1 MPIVVWI
8 VIGAG
13 GLMGTSILVGLAI
26 AMVLGQ
32 IGEEVSELLDAGEC
46 TEASMTE
53 VVDEPVFLHRV
64 ENPPSPFRRASVLR

>member
-26 AMVLGQ
+26 AMVLGR
-32 IGEEVSELLDAGEC
+32 IGEEVSELLDGGEL
-46 TEASMTE
+46 TETRKFG
-53 VVDEPVFLHRV
+53 VVEPPGVFQRV
-64 ENPPSPFRRASVLR
+64 ENEPSPVRRASVVS

>member
-26 AMVLGQ
+26 AMVLGR
-32 IGEEVSELLDAGEC
+32 IGQEVSELLDEGEF
-46 TEASMTE
+46 TEARRIG
-53 VVDEPVFLHRV
+53 VVDSPVFIQRL
-64 ENPPSPFRRASVLR
+64 EKEPSTVRRASALR